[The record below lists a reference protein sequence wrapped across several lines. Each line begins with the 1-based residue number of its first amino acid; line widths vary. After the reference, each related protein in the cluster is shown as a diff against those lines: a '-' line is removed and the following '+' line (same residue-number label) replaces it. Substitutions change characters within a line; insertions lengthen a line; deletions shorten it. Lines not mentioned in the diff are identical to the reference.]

1 MIIIMSNTI
10 NLFRKKNREEELHKY
25 DVIDNNPD
33 MGYFKIKLKENNEK
47 GN

>member
-10 NLFRKKNREEELHKY
+10 NLFRKKNREEELNKY